1 MFKPAYKRGFTP
13 IKSGF
18 TLIELLV
25 VISIIGI
32 LATLVTANLNAARSR
47 GRDAVRKADLKN
59 IQTALRM
66 YYNDNS
72 VYPADGDLVFGQAF
86 SSGSTIYM
94 NSVPNDP
101 LYVDDTSPKYDY
113 VPDSD
118 NDTYLLKACLENE
131 SDTKCVADPNCESD
145 CGYQISP

>member
-1 MFKPAYKRGFTP
+1 MIKPANK
-13 IKSGF
+13 KGF

-66 YYNDNS
+66 YYNDNGD
-72 VYPADGDLVFGQAF
+72 YPADGGLNGLTFGQPF
-86 SSGSTIYM
+86 SSGTTIYM

-101 LYVDDTSPKYDY
+101 LYSASVETSPEYDY

-118 NDTYLLKACLENE
+118 NDTYILKACLENE
-131 SDTKCVADPNCESD
+131 SDTKCVADPSCESD